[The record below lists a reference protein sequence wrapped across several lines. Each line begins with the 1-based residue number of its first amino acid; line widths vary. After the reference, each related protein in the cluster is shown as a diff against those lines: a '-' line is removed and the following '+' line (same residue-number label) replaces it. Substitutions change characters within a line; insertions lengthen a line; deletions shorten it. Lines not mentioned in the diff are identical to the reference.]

1 MSLEKLAKLVD
12 AYAGLVA
19 RAAMNVNAAM
29 KEADRVEP
37 IMKKYIQSPSSY
49 DEMMPVYDEGR
60 EIMAALNTHQS
71 LSPQDPV
78 VFRRAQFDKTLKSF
92 YKTLQIAKG
101 MARGD
106 EGAARKKITEAE
118 KKKLGYAV
126 LNAMKQVG
134 YKHDL
139 LAGAEFPMKKNAQGD
154 VVLTAIYFISKDY
167 PSLEKFQAA
176 ADQALKSIIQA
187 DTEFPVRK
195 VTVAY
200 KYG

>member
-1 MSLEKLAKLVD
+1 MGRVDSGETMSLEKLAKLVD

-154 VVLTAIYFISKDY
+154 VVLTAIY
-167 PSLEKFQAA
+167 
-176 ADQALKSIIQA
+176 
-187 DTEFPVRK
+187 
-195 VTVAY
+195 
-200 KYG
+200 G